1 MVRDIDVLYD
11 TEKKEYVIVSE
22 GYRLVLTEE
31 EFKAIRGSING
42 ISYAI
47 QQKIKKMREQADA
60 QTKK

>member
-1 MVRDIDVLYD
+1 MIRDIDVLYD

-22 GYRLVLTEE
+22 GYKLVLTEE
-31 EFKAIRGSING
+31 EFQAIRSSING

-47 QQKIKKMREQADA
+47 QQKIKRMREQAST